1 MVVLARTN
9 DEVAR
14 LLNELAVLTE
24 IDEGSP
30 QAFRVR
36 AYQNAARAVAGLPR
50 DVAEMSVAEL
60 AEVRGLGKSTAQK
73 IREYVDDGAITK
85 LEKLRAKHP
94 VGKRDLLKVPGLGPK
109 GVELLASELD
119 VTDLDG
125 LRAALDDGR
134 IAELPGMG
142 EKTAENLRQA
152 IERSGLS
159 SKEQRVPLVDAL
171 PIAERIVARLREVP
185 GVVDAAHAGSARRYR
200 DDVGDLDI
208 LIASEDPGPVTEAF
222 VGLPD
227 VARTVGSGETK
238 TSIAT
243 HDGLQVDL
251 RIVPPASFGAAL
263 VYFTGS
269 KAHNIRLRQRAL
281 KRGWTLN
288 EYALAELP
296 PDDDEDADA
305 GGGGEDPPAP
315 DRIGAVIAAATEEE
329 IYAALELSWV
339 PPELREDAGEIELA
353 VDGQL
358 PALVTREDLRGDLHD
373 HTDRSG
379 DGKDPLEALVQ
390 GAVDRGHAYL
400 GITDHAEDLRINGIS
415 KVAMLDQ
422 RREVRELEQR
432 RGDIALLHGAELN
445 IGIDGSL
452 DYDAEFLATFD
463 WLVAS
468 VHSHFTRPVAE
479 QTARVVAAIRHPSVT
494 AIGHLSGRMMG
505 KRPGIELD
513 LDQVLDAAAETGTAI
528 EVNSNLRRK
537 DASAEAIREGVRRGV
552 TFVIS
557 TDAHTVREL
566 DLLRHGVGN
575 ARRGGLTVERCANA
589 WETDRFLAWRD
600 DVRAA
605 KRP

>member
-36 AYQNAARAVAGLPR
+36 AYQNAARAVAGLTR

-60 AEVRGLGKSTAQK
+60 SDVRGLGKSTAQK
-73 IREYVDDGAITK
+73 IREYVDGGTIAK
-85 LEKLRAKHP
+85 LEALREKHP
-94 VGKRDLLKVPGLGPK
+94 TGKRDLLKVPGLGPK
-109 GVELLASELD
+109 GVELLSSELG

-125 LRAALDDGR
+125 LRAALEDGR
-134 IAELPGMG
+134 IAALPGMG
-142 EKTAENLRQA
+142 EKTADNLRQA
-152 IERSGLS
+152 VERSGLS
-159 SKEQRVPLVDAL
+159 SKDRRVPLVDAL
-171 PIAERIVARLREVP
+171 PIAERIVSRLREVP

-208 LIASEDPGPVTEAF
+208 LVASDDAAPVTDAF
-222 VGLPD
+222 VSLPD
-227 VARTVGSGETK
+227 VARTVGSGGTK
-238 TSIAT
+238 TSITT

-251 RIVPPASFGAAL
+251 RVVPPESFGAAL

-296 PDDDEDADA
+296 PEADPADGDAAAPSA
-305 GGGGEDPPAP
+305 GAT
-315 DRIGAVIAAATEEE
+315 GAIIAAATEED
-329 IYAALELSWV
+329 IYAALELAWV
-339 PPELREDAGEIELA
+339 PPELREDVGELELA
-353 VDGQL
+353 ADDAL
-358 PALVTREDLRGDLHD
+358 PDLVTLAAMRGDLHD

-390 GAVDRGHAYL
+390 GAVDRGLAYL
-400 GITDHAEDLRINGIS
+400 AITDHAEDLRINGIS

-422 RREVRELEQR
+422 RRELRDLEQQ
-432 RGDIALLHGAELN
+432 RGDITLLHGAELN

-468 VHSHFTRPVAE
+468 VHSHFTRPAAE

-494 AIGHLSGRMMG
+494 AIGHLTGRMMG

-513 LDQVLDAAAETGTAI
+513 LDQVLDAAAATGTAI
-528 EVNSNLRRK
+528 EINSNLRRK
-537 DASAEAIREGVRRGV
+537 DASAEVVREGVARGV

-557 TDAHTVREL
+557 TDAHTVGEL

-575 ARRGGLTVERCANA
+575 ARRGGLTRERCANT
-589 WETDRFLAWRD
+589 WETERFLAWRD

-605 KRP
+605 KHA